1 MVFFMLVISL
11 KVDKELN
18 DLLENYAKVSGK
30 TKSEI
35 IRLALYQYLKQNKKI
50 PFETKRIKI
59 YT

>member
-1 MVFFMLVISL
+1 MFFMIVISF
-11 KVDKELN
+11 KAEKELN
-18 DLLENYAKVSGK
+18 DLIEQYAKTTGK

-50 PFETKRIKI
+50 PYETKRIKI

>member
-1 MVFFMLVISL
+1 MIFMLVISF
-11 KVDKELN
+11 KAEKELN
-18 DLLENYAKVSGK
+18 DLIEQYAKTTGK

-50 PFETKRIKI
+50 PFQTKRIKI

>member
-1 MVFFMLVISL
+1 MIVISF
-11 KVDKELN
+11 KIDKELN
-18 DLLENYAKVSGK
+18 DLIENYAKITGK

-35 IRLALYQYLKQNKKI
+35 IRIALYQYLKQNKKI

>member
-1 MVFFMLVISL
+1 MIVISL
-11 KVDKELN
+11 KVEKELN
-18 DLLENYAKVSGK
+18 DLIEQYAKTTGK

-35 IRLALYQYLKQNKKI
+35 IRLALYQYLKANKKV

>member
-1 MVFFMLVISL
+1 MIVISL

-18 DLLENYAKVSGK
+18 DLIEQYAKSIGK

-50 PFETKRIKI
+50 PYETKRIKI

>member
-1 MVFFMLVISL
+1 MIVISL

-18 DLLENYAKVSGK
+18 DLIENYARLMGK

-35 IRLALYQYLKQNKKI
+35 IRLALYQYFKQNKKI

>member
-1 MVFFMLVISL
+1 MIVISL

-18 DLLENYAKVSGK
+18 ELLENYAKSIGK

-35 IRLALYQYLKQNKKI
+35 IRIALYQYLKQNKKI
-50 PFETKRIKI
+50 PFQTKRIKI

>member
-1 MVFFMLVISL
+1 MIVISL

-35 IRLALYQYLKQNKKI
+35 IRLALYQYLKANKKI
-50 PFETKRIKI
+50 PYETKRIKI

>member
-1 MVFFMLVISL
+1 MIVISL

-18 DLLENYAKVSGK
+18 DLIENYAKQTGK

-35 IRLALYQYLKQNKKI
+35 IRLALYQYLKANKRI

>member
-1 MVFFMLVISL
+1 VIFMLVVSFKI
-11 KVDKELN
+11 DKELN
-18 DLLENYAKVSGK
+18 DLIENYAKVSGK

>member
-1 MVFFMLVISL
+1 MIVISL
-11 KVDKELN
+11 KVEKELN
-18 DLLENYAKVSGK
+18 DLIENYAKVSGK

-35 IRLALYQYLKQNKKI
+35 IRLALYQYLKANKKI

>member
-1 MVFFMLVISL
+1 VVKMIVISL

-18 DLLENYAKVSGK
+18 DLIEQYAKVSGK

-35 IRLALYQYLKQNKKI
+35 IRLALYQYLKANKKI

>member
-1 MVFFMLVISL
+1 VIFMLVISF
-11 KVDKELN
+11 KAEKELN
-18 DLLENYAKVSGK
+18 DLIEQYAKTTGK

-50 PFETKRIKI
+50 PFQTKRIKI

>member
-1 MVFFMLVISL
+1 MLVVSFKI
-11 KVDKELN
+11 DKELN
-18 DLLENYAKVSGK
+18 DLIENYAKVSGK